1 MNIVWLSWKDIH
13 HPEAGGAEL
22 VSDRIR
28 QNLVKDGH
36 TVTLLTASY
45 ASSKSV
51 EKVNGVRTLRQGG
64 KFSVY
69 MKARQSYKK
78 ISEPVDLIIDEMNT
92 IPFFGCFYPG
102 SAKKVLLT
110 YQLARSVWFYQIMF
124 PLSIIGYTLEPLY
137 LRLLSKRYALVLTES
152 ESTKTDLQHYGFKA
166 ATIEVFRVGMETSRP
181 AQLPNAPSSNSIV
194 FLGALR
200 PMKRPIDAIRAFES
214 ARDDNSALTL
224 TLAGNTNGSY
234 AKKVIAYV
242 AQSRHRDHIV
252 MAGRVSEKEKTDLL
266 RNADA
271 ILVTSI
277 KEGWGLIVTE
287 ANSQGTPAV
296 VYDADGLRDSVLKDK
311 TGKIVP
317 SGDFA
322 AMGATLNKL
331 LKDPIQYSKIRKN
344 AFEHSKQF
352 TFKNSYADFCSL
364 LGMKKT

>member
-1 MNIVWLSWKDIH
+1 VHFVWLSWKDIR

-36 TVTLLTASY
+36 TVTLITAAYSG
-45 ASSKSV
+45 SKSV
-51 EKVNGVRTLRQGG
+51 ENVNGVQTIRQGG
-64 KFSVY
+64 KLSVY

-78 ISEPVDLIIDEMNT
+78 ISEPVDMIIDEMNT

-110 YQLARSVWFYQIMF
+110 YQLARSVWFYQIIF
-124 PLSIIGYTLEPLY
+124 PLSIIGYIVEPLY
-137 LRLLSKRYALVLTES
+137 LRLLSKRYVMVLTES
-152 ESTKTDLQHYGFKA
+152 ESTKSDLQNYGFKA
-166 ATIEVFRVGMETSRP
+166 ASIKVFRVGMETNRP
-181 AQLPNAPSSNSIV
+181 VQLPKTPSDNNIL

-214 ARDDNSALTL
+214 ARDDNPTLTM
-224 TLAGNTNGSY
+224 TLAGNTSGSY

-242 AQSRHRDHIV
+242 DKSRHRGLIT
-252 MAGRVSEKEKTDLL
+252 MAGRVSEAEKIELL

-296 VYDADGLRDSVLKDK
+296 VYDTDGLRDSVLKDK

-322 AMGATLNKL
+322 AMGATLNAL
-331 LKDPIQYSKIRKN
+331 LEDPKKYSEIRKN

-352 TFKNSYADFCSL
+352 TFKNSYYDFSAF
-364 LGMKKT
+364 LGIKK

>member
-28 QNLVKDGH
+28 QNLAKDGH
-36 TVTLLTASY
+36 TVTLITAAY
-45 ASSKSV
+45 AGSKSV
-51 EKVNGVRTLRQGG
+51 ENVNGVQTLRQGG

-69 MKARQSYKK
+69 MKARRAYKN
-78 ISEPVDLIIDEMNT
+78 ITEPVDLIIDEMNT

-102 SAKKVLLT
+102 SARKVLLT

-124 PLSIIGYTLEPLY
+124 PISVIGYIVEPLY
-137 LRLLSKRYALVLTES
+137 LRLLSKRYSLVLTES
-152 ESTKTDLQHYGFKA
+152 ESTKSDLQNYGFKA
-166 ATIEVFRVGMETSRP
+166 ANIEVFRVGMETNRP
-181 AQLPNAPSSNSIV
+181 AQLPNMPSSNTIL

-200 PMKRPIDAIRAFES
+200 PMKRPIDAVRAFEA
-214 ARDDNSALTL
+214 ARDDNPSLTL

-234 AKKVIAYV
+234 AQKVKAYV
-242 AQSRHRDHIV
+242 NESRHRDHIT
-252 MAGRVSEKEKTDLL
+252 MAGRVSEKEKTQLL
-266 RNADA
+266 QKADA
-271 ILVTSI
+271 ILVTSV

-296 VYDADGLRDSVLKDK
+296 VYDTDGLRDSVLKNK

-322 AMGATLNKL
+322 AMGATLNEL
-331 LKDPIQYSKIRKN
+331 LADPKKYVDIRKN

-352 TFKNSYADFCSL
+352 TFKNSYADFCAF
-364 LGMKKT
+364 LGIDT

>member
-1 MNIVWLSWKDIH
+1 MHIVWLSWKDIH

-28 QNLVKDGH
+28 QNLIKDGH
-36 TVTLLTASY
+36 TVTLITAAY
-45 ASSKSV
+45 AGSKSV
-51 EKVNGVRTLRQGG
+51 ENVNGIRTIRQGG

-69 MKARQSYKK
+69 MKARRSYKN
-78 ISEPVDLIIDEMNT
+78 ITEPVDLIIDEMNT

-124 PLSIIGYTLEPLY
+124 PISIIGYTLEPLY
-137 LRLLSKRYALVLTES
+137 LRMLSRRYALVLTES
-152 ESTKTDLQHYGFKA
+152 ESTKSDLQNYGFKA
-166 ATIEVFRVGMETSRP
+166 ANIEVFRVGMETNRP
-181 AQLPNAPSSNSIV
+181 AHLPNAPSSKNIL

-200 PMKRPIDAIRAFES
+200 PMKRPIDALRAFES
-214 ARDDNSALTL
+214 ARDDNPSLSL
-224 TLAGNTNGSY
+224 TLAGNTSGSY
-234 AKKVIAYV
+234 AKKVKAYV
-242 AQSRHRDHIV
+242 DQSRHRDHIT
-252 MAGRVSEKEKTDLL
+252 MAGRVSESEKTELL
-266 RNADA
+266 RNSDV

-287 ANSQGTPAV
+287 ANSQGTPAI
-296 VYDADGLRDSVLKDK
+296 VYDTDGLRDSVLKDK

-322 AMGATLNKL
+322 AMGATLNAL
-331 LKDPIQYSKIRKN
+331 LKDPIKYSEIRKN

-352 TFKNSYADFCSL
+352 TFENSYDDF
-364 LGMKKT
+364 KKHLNIHM

>member
-1 MNIVWLSWKDIH
+1 VNIVWLSWKDIH

-36 TVTLLTASY
+36 KVTLITAAY
-45 ASSKSV
+45 AGSKSAENV
-51 EKVNGVRTLRQGG
+51 KGVQTLRQGG

-69 MKARQSYKK
+69 MKARRAYKN
-78 ISEPVDLIIDEMNT
+78 ITEPVDLIIDEMNT

-124 PLSIIGYTLEPLY
+124 PISIIGYILEPIY
-137 LRLLSKRYALVLTES
+137 LRILSKRYALVLTES
-152 ESTKTDLQHYGFKA
+152 ESTKSDLQNYGFKA
-166 ATIEVFRVGMETSRP
+166 TNIEVFRVGMETNRP
-181 AQLPNAPSSNSIV
+181 TKLPSATLGNNIV

-200 PMKRPIDAIRAFES
+200 PMKRPIDALRAFES
-214 ARDDNSALTL
+214 ARDNNPSLTL
-224 TLAGNTNGSY
+224 TLAGSTSGSH
-234 AKKVIAYV
+234 ANKVITYV
-242 AQSRHRDHIV
+242 DESRHRDHIT
-252 MAGRVSEKEKTDLL
+252 MAGRVSEKEKTELL

-271 ILVTSI
+271 ILVTSV

-287 ANSQGTPAV
+287 ANSQGTPAI
-296 VYDADGLRDSVLKDK
+296 VYDTDGLRDSVLKDK

-317 SGDFA
+317 SGDFS
-322 AMGATLNKL
+322 AMGATLNEL
-331 LKDPIQYSKIRKN
+331 LKDPIKYSEIRKN

-352 TFKNSYADFCSL
+352 TFKNSYEDFIKILEHSN
-364 LGMKKT
+364 